1 MDELEKISRELKS
14 YVARYDHDAFMTRM
28 TSLIKGITMPSQQ
41 AGIRGLISPLRQLLY
56 LAYLNL
62 SSNLGEVTT
71 SSFPQNEWEHIKRKL
86 YLINEIYDTTYGE
99 QKAIADSQDA
109 EQLAKRAVALSTYN
123 AFFHQGPLKFEEQI
137 IEKIQQVFKHV
148 HKELLT
154 EVKISP
160 DDLIA
165 IYDILDNLH
174 HQKINR
180 RYRKND
186 PDEQPFLDEIRQGI
200 TSGAFSFQEG
210 MRTLAEKDYEL
221 FELETNPAAGHF
233 FNKHELT
240 DLYDPEKVELFLSL
254 FCISRKE
261 DTGFVFFSGK
271 NKILLKPVY
280 QMNDGRYLVVDYK
293 LLLDAIYSFLTDAA
307 IAAVGDSNR
316 ITRTRD
322 KFLET
327 KTAQVFRDFY
337 ADDKKAVFYENYYV
351 DGSEHDLL
359 VLSHKTA
366 LIIEAKAGNV
376 REPVF
381 DPDRAYDKIKKDFDK
396 TIKYGYEQTFKIK
409 EYFIDRKPFDIFNE
423 KKERLA
429 TINPKDF
436 KQVFSIVVILE
447 KFGHIQNDLA
457 FMLQLFEDDVY
468 PWSVCIDD
476 LEIYLLA
483 MKKKGFSI
491 QDFHLFLNL
500 RKTLHGNLI
509 TNDEGRITGH
519 FLTHHNFIK
528 MRNPHGTYQPV
539 AADDLIYDLL
549 YAKVLGFKGERM
561 ADLKS
566 DPRYITTF

>member
-1 MDELEKISRELKS
+1 MDELEKLSGELKIF
-14 YVARYDHDAFMTRM
+14 VARYDPEVFITRI

-41 AGIRGLISPLRQLLY
+41 AALRGLISPLRQLLY

-62 SSNLGEVTT
+62 SSDPAEVTT
-71 SSFPQNEWEHIKRKL
+71 NSFPQNEWDQIKKQL

-99 QKAIADSQDA
+99 QKAIANSQDG

-148 HKELLT
+148 HKEVLT
-154 EVKISP
+154 GVKISP

-165 IYDILDNLH
+165 IYDIMDNLH

-180 RYRKND
+180 RFRKD
-186 PDEQPFLDEIRQGI
+186 DAEEQKFLDEIRQGI
-200 TSGAFSFQEG
+200 ISGAFSFQEG
-210 MRTLAEKDYEL
+210 MRTIAEKDYEL
-221 FELETNPAAGHF
+221 FEMETNPAAGHF
-233 FNKHELT
+233 FTRDELT
-240 DLYDPEKVELFLSL
+240 DRYDAQKVDVFLSL
-254 FCISRKE
+254 FATTRQQ
-261 DTGFVFFSGK
+261 DNGFLFFSGK

-280 QMNDGRYLVVDYK
+280 RMNDGRYLVIDYK

-322 KFLET
+322 KFLES
-327 KTAQVFRDFY
+327 KTAQVFREFY
-337 ADDKKAVFYENYYV
+337 AGDKKAVFYENYYV

-376 REPVF
+376 REPSF

-396 TIKYGYEQTFKIK
+396 TIKYGYEQTFKIR
-409 EYFIDRKPFDIFNE
+409 EYFIDRQPFEIFNE
-423 KKERLA
+423 KKEHQA

-436 KQVFSIVVILE
+436 KQVFSIIVTLE

-457 FMLQLFEDDVY
+457 FMLDLFEDDVY

-476 LEIYLLA
+476 LEIFLLA
-483 MKKKGFSI
+483 MNKKGFTI

-500 RKTLHGNLI
+500 RRTLHGKLI

-519 FLTHHNFIK
+519 FLTHRNFLK
-528 MRNPHGTYQPV
+528 MSNAHGTYRPV
-539 AADDLIYDLL
+539 AADDMIYDQL
-549 YAKVLGFKGERM
+549 YEKVLGFKNERM
-561 ADLKS
+561 AELKS
-566 DPRYITTF
+566 DPRYTKVY